1 MFGGSWNTQ
10 QAQPQQQQQQQTGG
24 LFGGGAGA
32 GAFGQPQGQQQQQ
45 QAGGF
50 GQPAGGGGLFGG
62 AGGGTGGGFGAGGFG
77 APAATAAP
85 NAFGATQARPTFG
98 ATGTSTGGGLFGGST
113 GTFGSTGGFGT
124 AAAPQANT
132 GGLFGSSTN
141 AFGAKPATTTF
152 GAAAGSG
159 ATGGLFG
166 AKPAVA
172 TGFGAPAIANALPQP
187 VTNGSLA
194 PPYVPLREKDG
205 TAANAGWGV
214 YNTITCMPEYRG
226 TSLEEIRLQDYAA
239 GRKVAPPAGTT
250 GATGFGAQPAQG
262 GLFGQPAA
270 QPSTGLFGQPA
281 AQTNA
286 FGQPAGG
293 ASGTGLFGAAQQNTT
308 NAFGQPQQQ
317 AQTNAFGQPAQQ
329 STGLFGQPAQQN
341 TGAGLFG
348 QTQPAQQSGGLFGAA
363 PAQSSTGLF
372 GANNNTAGTQSTGL
386 FGQQNTASTGFG
398 GFGAAQ
404 LPQQAKPA
412 FGFGAPAAAAPAT
425 NTGFGQPAQ
434 NTTTPSFGFGQ
445 PQQQAGAAAQP
456 AAGGFGF
463 GATGAQPTGTGLFG
477 ASAQPQQQG
486 GLFGTQQ
493 NNAPKPGGLFGSN
506 PAQPAAGGG
515 LFGSTGGF
523 GANTQQQ
530 QPTTSLFGNPNTA
543 NTNTGGGLFGST
555 QNNQT
560 NTAGQAGASNTG
572 GLFGGGGFGMQ
583 NKPAGTNT
591 GTGLFGSTNTT
602 AQQPGT
608 SLFGNTGAA
617 GGFGATGAT
626 GGGTSLF
633 GNNQATQQQQPG
645 TQPAGQTG
653 GLFSGGSLFGNNN
666 ANKPAGTGMFGST
679 GPAQQSNTGGGLFG
693 NLGQSQNQQQQQQA
707 PGFGGG
713 SLFGNQSTNNNN
725 SLGNSQAQQPM
736 PQINPNDPYGS
747 GNLFANPPN
756 FAPIN
761 TSTTKALPPLTSSFR
776 AMPTPV
782 KQPLRLRGYAASPGV
797 NSPRLGGSTLGN
809 SALGLSTAS
818 SGSPMRGSLF
828 DRPSTDVL
836 SPAAFTPRSSVKKLV
851 IDKKITGA
859 NLAAS
864 LSQSTRAAVDRNL
877 INPDADGDVGNGNVS
892 LFGGNESVPGTP
904 SRSVSAAVKVNT
916 NGKSAPA
923 PKSLNTL
930 SRNVDLADFEQ
941 GEYYTIPDM
950 HSLCNAAHEELKT
963 VEDFVVGR
971 KGFGELRY
979 LEPVDVASIGDLK
992 SICGEYVVF
1001 QRGTCEVYPEGTI
1014 PMEPGNGL
1022 NHHARITLEKCFP
1035 KDKSTGEPVT
1045 DPTAPR
1051 VQQHMRKLKAMDGTS
1066 FQSYDP
1072 QTGTWVFE
1080 VDHFTKYGLEDDDDD
1095 EDMDDMGQQSNH
1107 SGSPSMRGS
1116 PSSLPEQSVTTRS
1129 PSTQASVTASLSS
1142 HNDENDSQSENFQYD
1157 DAKLKLSVFE
1167 QDFTPK
1173 ASRFVDQQSHLS
1185 YFHEAE
1191 EDDVREFDMTHV
1203 KPTSFGYQLPS
1214 SFQPTWSYQSI
1225 PGTSSLATKHEHSK
1239 IDLGASHCR
1248 SFGVG
1253 WSNQGSLVSYGQV
1266 ATLDSGNQLQ
1276 PFVINQK
1283 SVPGV
1288 KVANEKER
1296 RRMQEMLDLLIERS
1310 DIQVDES
1317 VPFIR
1322 TQDSLRFQ
1330 HLTGLF
1336 AGDKSHEAQAWRL
1349 GAALFDPIEAH
1360 PHEMKSDDL
1369 MIDMDAF
1376 SRKMAFSDWL
1386 ESSVAPAVE
1395 RADLNAS
1402 EGPERVFALLCGHR
1416 LEAAV
1421 SHALHSGD
1429 LRLATLLGS
1438 IGNEETKTAMA
1449 AQLDAWRKDKVDSHI
1464 SKEYLRVYALL
1475 AGKADLMPEHGQDAI
1490 DITEGL
1496 DWLRAFALS
1505 FWYRTPLEQP
1515 IELAVET
1522 YQQRLEQVPSLPQPV
1537 LKHVSAYRAKQESRP
1552 EDALYSLIKIFCR
1565 QDRALDVLSD
1575 PAKFGKTAGE
1585 ARVQWHVCDLLLNV
1599 LGYGSHED
1607 GERTRDLQAFD
1618 RLTVAYAAQLES
1630 ADLWTSAVFVL
1641 LHLSEE
1647 NARVK
1652 AVKDLLL
1659 RQVESLS
1666 DETSEFLVN
1675 LLCVPASWIAEAKAF
1690 HYHAQGEIYFEF
1702 LTSLEAGLFNRAH
1715 AILVDRLASEA
1726 ILRDD
1731 VGLLKKLLT
1740 ELEDEN
1746 VENWANGGA
1755 TLLDY
1760 ADIVETVPVLLQSRS
1775 SGRAV
1780 VADAGTGEALARV
1793 EALLPSVA
1801 SRIEGL
1807 WKQGITGLSHADVAL
1822 QNRAAKTQMLE
1833 IIHQYAGD
1841 LADHQEASSNMLD
1854 MQRCQT
1860 LILCLLIP
1868 PDDPFE
1874 TVRRTAGS
1882 EPTEADARSGPGP
1895 FYSSFTSH
1903 VE

>member
-24 LFGGGAGA
+24 LFGGGAGT
-32 GAFGQPQGQQQQQ
+32 GAFGQPQGQQQQQQ

-62 AGGGTGGGFGAGGFG
+62 AGASTGGGFGAGGFG
-77 APAATAAP
+77 APASTATP

-98 ATGTSTGGGLFGGST
+98 ATGTTTGGGLFGGST
-113 GTFGSTGGFGT
+113 GTFGSSGGFGA
-124 AAAPQANT
+124 AAAPQASS

-152 GAAAGSG
+152 GVAAGG
-159 ATGGLFG
+159 TTGGLFG
-166 AKPAVA
+166 AKPAA
-172 TGFGAPAIANALPQP
+172 TGFGAPAITNALPQP

-194 PPYVPLREKDG
+194 PPYAPLREKDG

-239 GRKVAPPAGTT
+239 GRKVAPPAGST

-270 QPSTGLFGQPA
+270 QQSTGMFGQPA

-286 FGQPAGG
+286 FGQPAAG
-293 ASGTGLFGAAQQNTT
+293 ATGTGLFGAAQQNTT
-308 NAFGQPQQQ
+308 NTFGQPQQ
-317 AQTNAFGQPAQQ
+317 AQPNAFGQPAQQ

-341 TGAGLFG
+341 SGAGLFG
-348 QTQPAQQSGGLFGAA
+348 QTQPAQQAGGLFGAA
-363 PAQSSTGLF
+363 PTQPSTGLF
-372 GANNNTAGTQSTGL
+372 GATNNTAGTQSTGL

-404 LPQQAKPA
+404 QPQQAKPA
-412 FGFGAPAAAAPAT
+412 FGFGAPAATAPAT

-445 PQQQAGAAAQP
+445 AQQQPGSTQP

-463 GATGAQPTGTGLFG
+463 GATGAQPAGTGLFG
-477 ASAQPQQQG
+477 ATQPQQQG
-486 GLFGTQQ
+486 GLFGAQQ
-493 NNAPKPGGLFGSN
+493 NNAPKPGGLFGST
-506 PAQPAAGGG
+506 PAQSAAGG

-530 QPTTSLFGNPNTA
+530 QQQQQQPTTSLFGNTNTA

-555 QNNQT
+555 QINQT
-560 NTAGQAGASNTG
+560 NTAGQPGAANTG
-572 GLFGGGGFGMQ
+572 GLFGGGFGMQ
-583 NKPAGTNT
+583 NKPATTT

-617 GGFGATGAT
+617 GGFGATGAA

-633 GNNQATQQQQPG
+633 GNNQTNQQQQPG
-645 TQPAGQTG
+645 AQPAGQAG

-666 ANKPAGTGMFGST
+666 ANKPAGTSLFGST
-679 GPAQQSNTGGGLFG
+679 GPAQQTNTGGGLFG
-693 NLGQSQNQQQQQQA
+693 NLGQSQNQQQQQQQQA
-707 PGFGGG
+707 PGFGTG
-713 SLFGNQSTNNNN
+713 SLFGNQSTNNN
-725 SLGNSQAQQPM
+725 SLGNSQVQQQM

-761 TSTTKALPPLTSSFR
+761 TSTTKTLPPLTSSFK

-818 SGSPMRGSLF
+818 SGSSMRGSLF

-851 IDKKITGA
+851 IDKRITGA

-864 LSQSTRAAVDRNL
+864 LSQSTRTAVDRNL

-892 LFGGNESVPGTP
+892 LFGGNESVSGTP
-904 SRSVSAAVKVNT
+904 SRSVSAAVKANT
-916 NGKSAPA
+916 NGKSAPPA
-923 PKSLNTL
+923 KALNSL
-930 SRNVDLADFEQ
+930 SRNVDLADFEE

-963 VEDFVVGR
+963 VDDFVVGR

-979 LEPVDVASIGDLK
+979 LEPVDVASVGDLK
-992 SICGEYVVF
+992 SICGQYVVF
-1001 QRGTCEVYPEGTI
+1001 QRGTCEVYPEGTA
-1014 PMEPGNGL
+1014 PLEPGNGL

-1072 QTGTWVFE
+1072 HTGTWVFE
-1080 VDHFTKYGLEDDDDD
+1080 VDHFTKYGLDDNDDD
-1095 EDMDDMGQQSNH
+1095 EDMDNMEYQSNH
-1107 SGSPSMRGS
+1107 SVSPSARGS
-1116 PSSLPEQSVTTRS
+1116 PSSLPELPEPSVTTRS
-1129 PSTQASVTASLSS
+1129 PSAVEGSVTASFSS
-1142 HNDENDSQSENFQYD
+1142 HNDESDSQSGESQYE

-1173 ASRFVDQQSHLS
+1173 VSRFVDQQSHLS

-1214 SFQPTWSYQSI
+1214 SFQPTWTYQSI
-1225 PGTSSLATKHEHSK
+1225 PGTFSLASKHENSEL
-1239 IDLGASHCR
+1239 DLGASQRR

-1253 WSNQGSLVSYGQV
+1253 WSHQGSLVSYGKV
-1266 ATLDSGNQLQ
+1266 ASLASGNQFQ
-1276 PFVINQK
+1276 PFNINQK
-1283 SVPGV
+1283 SLPGV

-1296 RRMQEMLDLLIERS
+1296 RRMQEMVDLLIERS
-1310 DIQVDES
+1310 DIQVDDC

-1322 TQDSLRFQ
+1322 TQNRLRFQ

-1349 GAALFDPIEAH
+1349 GAALFDPIENNRYSM
-1360 PHEMKSDDL
+1360 ENDDL

-1402 EGPERVFALLCGHR
+1402 EGPEKVFALLSGHR
-1416 LEAAV
+1416 LEEAV
-1421 SHALHSGD
+1421 NYALHSGD

-1438 IGNEETKTAMA
+1438 IGNDDTKTAMS
-1449 AQLDAWRKDKVDSHI
+1449 AQLEAWRKDKVDTHI
-1464 SKEYLRVYALL
+1464 SKDYLRVYALL
-1475 AGKADLMPEHGQDAI
+1475 AGKADLMPVHGQNAI
-1490 DITEGL
+1490 NVTEGL

-1522 YQQRLEQVPSLPQPV
+1522 FQQRLEQVSSLPQPV
-1537 LKHVSAYRAKQESRP
+1537 LKHVSAYRAQQESRP
-1552 EDALYSLIKIFCR
+1552 EDALYSLIKIYCR

-1575 PAKFGKTAGE
+1575 PARFGKTAGE

-1599 LGYGSHED
+1599 LGYGSDQDEE
-1607 GERTRDLQAFD
+1607 GTRDLQAFD
-1618 RLTVAYAAQLES
+1618 RLTVAYGDQLES
-1630 ADLWTSAVFVL
+1630 ADLWPSAVFVL

-1647 NARVK
+1647 DARVK

-1659 RQVESLS
+1659 RHVESLS
-1666 DETSEFLVN
+1666 DETTEFLVN
-1675 LLCVPASWIAEAKAF
+1675 LLCVPASWVAEAK
-1690 HYHAQGEIYFEF
+1690 GEIYSEF
-1702 LTSLEAGLFNRAH
+1702 LASLEAGLFNRAH
-1715 AILVDRLASEA
+1715 GIFIDRLASEA
-1726 ILRDD
+1726 VLRDD
-1731 VGLLKKLLT
+1731 VGLLKKLLA

-1746 VENWANGGA
+1746 VEDWANGGS

-1760 ADIVETVPVLLQSRS
+1760 ADIVETVPVLLQSLRS
-1775 SGRAV
+1775 SSQTG
-1780 VADAGTGEALARV
+1780 VADAGTGEALERV
-1793 EALLPSVA
+1793 KALLPSMA

-1807 WKQGITGLSHADVAL
+1807 WRHGTTRLSDADVAL
-1822 QNRAAKTQMLE
+1822 QNRDAKTQMLE
-1833 IIHQYAGD
+1833 VVYRFAGD
-1841 LADHQEASSNMLD
+1841 LADHEQMTRLKPSEELPEASRLKLMQEAALD
-1854 MQRCQT
+1854 RFT
-1860 LILCLLIP
+1860 
-1868 PDDPFE
+1868 
-1874 TVRRTAGS
+1874 RRLQ
-1882 EPTEADARSGPGP
+1882 
-1895 FYSSFTSH
+1895 
-1903 VE
+1903 VM